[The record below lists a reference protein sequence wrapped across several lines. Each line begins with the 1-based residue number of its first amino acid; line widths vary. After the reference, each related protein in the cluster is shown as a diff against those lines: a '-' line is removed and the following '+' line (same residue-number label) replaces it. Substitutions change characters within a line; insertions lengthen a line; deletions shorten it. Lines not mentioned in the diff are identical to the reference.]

1 MALTFILARRSIS
14 PKVNNIYNLKI
25 TIAPKHMKS
34 GLHCFWQMPNQ
45 FLSTYINPKQTPIE
59 FVGFFFGKSFQV
71 FIHENRNHR
80 TIQVKCCF
88 VGGLKDRQPRQ
99 ITRQVIGSINS
110 GVLVFISFMSWAQP
124 DKRPLFRVVTTPHHP
139 RSGPISKT
147 IGELIKQEGTH
158 LIDII

>member
-45 FLSTYINPKQTPIE
+45 FLSTYESHADPQLYPSNL
-59 FVGFFFGKSFQV
+59 FFFFGKSFQV

-139 RSGPISKT
+139 RSGHISKT
-147 IGELIKQEGTH
+147 LLGS
-158 LIDII
+158 